1 MASPEEPVGKASA
14 TKPSQIQVIQEI
26 LPSINDFKEM
36 MLAND
41 FSGQDSAPQ
50 PFEGIT
56 GNAVNRP
63 RNSEDLNELGD
74 KSNTEDNLGP
84 KDMPV
89 ESTRKNKEKRRL
101 SSQTVVL
108 PDQQTLSS
116 DSSAWVSETE
126 ELQIIQPRGRSKSRG
141 NSLSNC
147 ASQTNSKKAQ
157 KLSPARLGELLH
169 DTPTTFS
176 IQPSSQDQVPPLMST
191 ITSPTR
197 HRSITNP
204 TTTSPNGV
212 KGPPFA
218 RPQLSALDR
227 TLSAPTGMRRSRS
240 FPRALQLDTQSS
252 PSRLPQLQ
260 QHQHGKSVEKGG
272 NPISPQRNTIHS
284 IKTVHSSAPSSHLSP
299 KSAST
304 PSARNSAPNR
314 RDFNSPLSGH
324 APTTTH
330 LLKTATPTP
339 SSFPP
344 LPLQTYLSLAL
355 SSPTS
360 HAKPTTFPSP
370 REPGPTPSTSTHYP
384 PQHHPDDSA
393 AIAFE
398 RITNFLLLP
407 GKLEGA
413 LWFGMLACLDSW
425 LYMFTILPLRDLC
438 TVNCPTNSSRGL
450 RSATDYALRKVLR
463 PLGFFLLALVYNT
476 LHSTALFYQVITLN
490 VAVNSYSN
498 ALGTLILSVQFVE
511 IKSTVFKKF
520 EKESLFQLTCADV
533 VERFQLWLMLVII
546 ASRNLVEVG
555 VWSLAGAD
563 SSSRSSGGVLPR
575 SFTIFPEWT
584 GQVMGPFLI
593 VLGSEMLVDWLKHA
607 YITKFNNTRP
617 AVYERFLDVLCKDY
631 YSHAFT
637 DQNLTKRLGLPVIPL
652 ACLFIRASLQTYQMF
667 LATHV
672 PLPLPSATTSLSESD
687 VSPVTTAALANFDA
701 ILRRALGG
709 SPFGGS
715 TGSSPES
722 SSDNLFAIA
731 MLLIFF
737 LGFFLVCLAVK
748 LVLGICLL
756 TFARKRYK
764 GMKERAGMNFMTGAR
779 KVGGFGLIDVSDD
792 QKKWIYADDPAGERA
807 MKERENRPLPREINL
822 DDVKRYSMA
831 AKRIW

>member
-26 LPSINDFKEM
+26 LPSISDLKEM
-36 MLAND
+36 MLANG

-50 PFEGIT
+50 PLEGIT
-56 GNAVNRP
+56 GSAVNRL

-74 KSNTEDNLGP
+74 KSNAEDNMGP
-84 KDMPV
+84 KDIPV
-89 ESTRKNKEKRRL
+89 ESTRKNKEKRKL

-126 ELQIIQPRGRSKSRG
+126 EFQNIQPRGRSKSRG
-141 NSLSNC
+141 NSLSNG
-147 ASQTNSKKAQ
+147 ASQTNSKKVQ
-157 KLSPARLGELLH
+157 KLSPTRLGELLH

-191 ITSPTR
+191 VSVTSPTR

-204 TTTSPNGV
+204 TTTPNGV
-212 KGPPFA
+212 KGSPFA

-227 TLSAPTGMRRSRS
+227 TLSAPTGMRRSKS

-252 PSRLPQLQ
+252 PSRPPQLQ

-272 NPISPQRNTIHS
+272 NLISPQRNAIHS
-284 IKTVHSSAPSSHLSP
+284 IKTLHSNAPSSHLSP

-304 PSARNSAPNR
+304 PSARNSTPNR

-330 LLKTATPTP
+330 LLKSATPTP

-425 LYMFTILPLRDLC
+425 LYMFTILPLRFVRALGVLFAFWWGGIKSSLSWGKGSRQRSSSSAGGSEGSSPEASKREGVKGKRVKIVSDLQPTHKADILRGLVVFTSC
-438 TVNCPTNSSRGL
+438 WILMRFDASRMYHSIRGQNGIKLYVIYNMLEVCIHVPMVNLLEHCFSELFQTNLCIVNCLANSSRGL
-450 RSATDYALRKVLR
+450 RSATDYAL
-463 PLGFFLLALVYNT
+463 
-476 LHSTALFYQVITLN
+476 Q
-490 VAVNSYSN
+490 
-498 ALGTLILSVQFVE
+498 
-511 IKSTVFKKF
+511 
-520 EKESLFQLTCADV
+520 
-533 VERFQLWLMLVII
+533 
-546 ASRNLVEVG
+546 
-555 VWSLAGAD
+555 
-563 SSSRSSGGVLPR
+563 
-575 SFTIFPEWT
+575 
-584 GQVMGPFLI
+584 
-593 VLGSEMLVDWLKHA
+593 
-607 YITKFNNTRP
+607 
-617 AVYERFLDVLCKDY
+617 
-631 YSHAFT
+631 
-637 DQNLTKRLGLPVIPL
+637 
-652 ACLFIRASLQTYQMF
+652 
-667 LATHV
+667 
-672 PLPLPSATTSLSESD
+672 
-687 VSPVTTAALANFDA
+687 
-701 ILRRALGG
+701 
-709 SPFGGS
+709 
-715 TGSSPES
+715 
-722 SSDNLFAIA
+722 
-731 MLLIFF
+731 
-737 LGFFLVCLAVK
+737 
-748 LVLGICLL
+748 
-756 TFARKRYK
+756 
-764 GMKERAGMNFMTGAR
+764 
-779 KVGGFGLIDVSDD
+779 
-792 QKKWIYADDPAGERA
+792 
-807 MKERENRPLPREINL
+807 
-822 DDVKRYSMA
+822 
-831 AKRIW
+831 